1 MPKNKNK
8 NKYVYHESAGGIILY
23 GKDEL
28 FTPLLKKKNGEWAI
42 PKGHIEKGE
51 TTIEAALREI
61 KEELGLN
68 NINRIKKISQIN
80 TISYSFKEGNIENFK
95 KVNLFTFYSHKKYK
109 LCPLKKEGFID
120 AKWMNINDAMNLL
133 LYKSEK
139 DAIENSLNIFNYYIL
154 KNYLIN
160 IFKKALRNN
169 LVAIILTGSLPNKYF
184 KKWWSDVD
192 ILIIV
197 EKLNISTKQKIAQI
211 KNLLEEKEGR
221 HFGINIID
229 KLDATNPVMP
239 DISLDGKTLQTLLEA
254 NKCPQN
260 IIYINKDIKLYC
272 PRKIDIKKYSLSN
285 IGMLL
290 LRNRRNL
297 SKKILKNIKDYKTIT
312 SKEMRAA
319 NIITKLAI
327 QYFSGYTCKNDKD
340 LLIKSNQIMDDFN
353 FNNLQIINEKINDW
367 EKLTIEDLKNI
378 LEKTNNYIEKF
389 SCYVFKKA
397 SKIKNN

>member
-1 MPKNKNK
+1 
-8 NKYVYHESAGGIILY
+8 LY
-23 GKDEL
+23 GKNNL
-28 FTPLLKKKNGEWAI
+28 FTPLLKKKNGEWVI

-51 TTIEAALREI
+51 TAVEAALREI

-68 NINRIKKISQIN
+68 NINRIKEISQIN
-80 TISYSFKEGNIENFK
+80 TISYSFKEGNIKNFK
-95 KVNLFTFYSHKKYK
+95 KVNLFTFYSSEKYR
-109 LCPLKKEGFID
+109 LHPLKKEGFID
-120 AKWMNINDAMNLL
+120 AKWMRINDAIKLL
-133 LYKSEK
+133 NYKSEK
-139 DAIENSLNIFNYYIL
+139 DAVENSFNVINCHIL

-169 LVAIILTGSLPNKYF
+169 LIAIILTGSLPNRYF
-184 KKWWSDVD
+184 KKWWSDID
-192 ILIIV
+192 ILIVV
-197 EKLNISTKQKIAQI
+197 EKLDISTKQKIAQI
-211 KNLLEEKEGR
+211 KNFLEKKEGR

-229 KLDATNPVMP
+229 KLGATNPVMP
-239 DISLDGKTLQTLLEA
+239 IISLDGKTLQTLLEA
-254 NKCPQN
+254 NRCPQN
-260 IIYINKDIKLYC
+260 IIYINKDIKLYF
-272 PRKIDIKKYSLSN
+272 PPKIDIKKYSLSN

-297 SKKILKNIKDYKTIT
+297 IKKAPKNIKEYKAIT

-340 LLIKSNQIMDDFN
+340 LLTKSNQVMSDFN
-353 FNNLQIINEKINDW
+353 FNTLKIINKKINDW
-367 EKLTIEDLKNI
+367 ETLTIEDLKDI

-397 SKIKNN
+397 TKI